1 MDIIEK
7 HERVVFVIWEPLRSV
22 LFQKYKRIGGHCS
35 AMVGCLELKT
45 IKNCLPLGE
54 IVVYV
59 PSSGLKT
66 QPKSPFYRKYGSQ
79 GRKNYNY
86 LFNLLSNPREL
97 HG

>member
-54 IVVYV
+54 IVRSFLRFED
-59 PSSGLKT
+59 PAKIPLLPGNT
-66 QPKSPFYRKYGSQ
+66 
-79 GRKNYNY
+79 GRT
-86 LFNLLSNPREL
+86 L
-97 HG
+97 